1 MKNILK
7 IILIL
12 LFVNCKAQT
21 QTVVNINTYN
31 SGNNSNKY
39 FKDINNNYANF
50 VGTWENTTGNIT
62 FRLEIWKVIGAD
74 FPNETNSKI
83 DLLNARYKIIQ
94 NAGTSTEVILYDSV
108 KYFPQNGNTSDNIV
122 LAFALNGNS
131 FSGHLTDT
139 CANGGNGVLDASF
152 GFEILNLGNT
162 PLQAHWRVKSNIE
175 LQPNESFTVPTDT
188 VLTKMN

>member
-62 FRLEIWKVIGAD
+62 FRLIIWEETKNVLA
-74 FPNETNSKI
+74 NEVNSSMDELKGS
-83 DLLNARYKIIQ
+83 YKIIQ
-94 NAGTSTEVILYDSV
+94 NEGTSSEVILYNSV
-108 KYFPQNGNTSDNIV
+108 KYFSQSNYTTTWSLLGD
-122 LAFALNGNS
+122 AMNS
-131 FSGHLTDT
+131 TIAGGYFEDT
-139 CANGGNGVLDASF
+139 CANAGTGILSGEF
-152 GFEILNLGNT
+152 KIEIINLGTT
-162 PLQAHWRVKSNIE
+162 PIQANWLIKSSRN
-175 LQPNESFTVPTDT
+175 LFPGESFTVPTDA
-188 VLTKMN
+188 VLTKVN